1 MATKSRMLTA
11 LGEQDLLLP
20 TLVNLALAA
29 NDRAKY
35 RFTLLQAARQHADHP
50 DSPAPDLRRE
60 RIESGTDDALLDRVV
75 GASRAAPDS
84 RIEIPEFA
92 RIHDQLVADVR
103 EMIAPLAATDAPLP
117 ADDREAGRFSTR
129 LTTLLA
135 TAPPLNEPIPAAYID
150 RLTSGD
156 RQSGDSL
163 HLLVLDLHRAL
174 NALQIRI
181 SEESIAGAHTYGLA
195 PEDRPLVT
203 AFMEGLNR
211 TAVLKFDH
219 PGLSTT
225 ATRLGPRLVLQNDL
239 GETEAHLLVVHVD
252 GNHTTVIY
260 TDVHPERV
268 TFFQALLAPFV
279 VSWSSDIAQ
288 PRTGIGVEGAYQ
300 LVLGTHAATDRGELA
315 RYLVHLGSRLVFLI
329 DWNRARKRLRG
340 FLKGPDARAVLE
352 WAAAEEIGHRAW
364 LQLGGETLINDSIER
379 TKAPIRYG
387 EALHD
392 VVGRERAVE
401 FLRFV
406 LRTCTEALRRGHS
419 EFLVRDEISAELMRC
434 LATAQQSSL
443 DLVAEHATLLVEL
456 AAAVR
461 DALQHARAGDRAFVQ
476 RCADRARRWEHRADD
491 LVNQARAL
499 AFRRPDTTPI
509 RRILADADDVADDLE
524 DAASMLT
531 LLGSGGADDGLYEP
545 VERLAE
551 LVVHGAQEYMK
562 AIEGARSLHRDSP
575 RADWQDFLEAVDE
588 VMTAEHQ
595 SDDAQRAARQR
606 LITTAPD
613 FRQLAM
619 FGEVAM
625 RLEEAADDLARAGL
639 AVRDHL
645 LNEETPR

>member
-1 MATKSRMLTA
+1 MATKSKMLVE

-35 RFTLLQAARQHADHP
+35 LLTLLQAARQHAEHP
-50 DSPAPDLRRE
+50 EGVALDLRRE
-60 RIESGTDDALLDRVV
+60 RIESGTDDATLDRVV
-75 GASRAAPDS
+75 GTSQSAPGD

-92 RIHDQLVADVR
+92 RIYNALVADVR
-103 EMIAPLAATDAPLP
+103 EMIAPLEPTEESAPAAATANGP
-117 ADDREAGRFSTR
+117 FSTR
-129 LTTLLA
+129 LATLLA
-135 TAPPLNEPIPAAYID
+135 QAPPLDEPIPPAYID

-156 RQSGDSL
+156 RHSGDTL
-163 HLLVLDLHRAL
+163 HLLVLDSHRAL
-174 NALQIRI
+174 NALQARI

-195 PEDRPLVT
+195 EEDRPLVT

-211 TAVLKFDH
+211 TAGLKFDH

-225 ATRLGPRLVLQNDL
+225 ATRLGRRLVLQNDL
-239 GETEAHLLVVHVD
+239 GETEAHLLVVHIE
-252 GNHTTVIY
+252 GNRATVTY
-260 TDVHPERV
+260 TDVHPERL
-268 TFFQALLAPFV
+268 TFFQALLAPFAV
-279 VSWSSDIAQ
+279 NWSAASAQ
-288 PRTGIGVEGAYQ
+288 PQTEITADGAYQ
-300 LVLGTHAATDRGELA
+300 LAVGTYAATDRDDLA
-315 RYLVHLGSRLVFLI
+315 RYLAHLGSRLVFLI

-340 FLKGPDARAVLE
+340 FLKGPDARAILE
-352 WAAAEEIGHRAW
+352 WAAADEIGHRAW
-364 LQLGGETLINDSIER
+364 LQLGGETLINESIER
-379 TKAPIRYG
+379 TKVRIRYG
-387 EALHD
+387 EALHE
-392 VVGRERAVE
+392 VVGRERAME

-406 LRTCTEALRRGHS
+406 LRTCTEALRQGHS

-443 DLVAEHATLLVEL
+443 DLVADHATLLVDL

-476 RCADRARRWEHRADD
+476 RSAERARRWEHRADD

-499 AFRRPDTTPI
+499 AFRRPDTAPV
-509 RRILADADDVADDLE
+509 RQILADADDVADDLE

-531 LLGSGGADDGLYEP
+531 LLGPENAADALYEP
-545 VERLAE
+545 IERLAE
-551 LVVHGAQEYMK
+551 LVVHGAREYMK
-562 AIEGARSLHRDSP
+562 AIEGARLLHRDSP
-575 RADWQDFLEAVDE
+575 SADWQDFLEAVDE
-588 VMTAEHQ
+588 IMTAEHQ

-619 FGEVAM
+619 FGDVAT

-639 AVRDHL
+639 AVRDHVL
-645 LNEETPR
+645 SEEIP